1 MKGKG
6 DTMLLRLVV
15 TNFAIIENMDI
26 EFKDGL
32 TVLTGETGAGKSLI
46 IDSLSLLLGER
57 ASTELIRA
65 GKDKAVITGYFKTDS
80 IYLKSALEK
89 KGISILNDEIVI
101 ERAISQ
107 TKSYIKIN
115 NTSITLQELKSL
127 SKYLADIHM
136 QFDNEKI
143 LNPENYLDIIDGFK
157 YELTQEYLNHYL
169 DALNAFKTNKNNYL
183 SLVKKQKEIE
193 SRKEFYEYELKE
205 LESMNLISGED
216 EKLKEE
222 IDLLKNYD
230 KIYALFQNIDSL
242 IREDFNDKLYE
253 VKDNLEKLSEYQ
265 HSYKESYEKLNDYY
279 YEIDS
284 IFSDLKKD
292 FSKLDYDPNKLD
304 TLFERENE
312 LSKLKKKYNKTI
324 DELIEYIDE
333 LKSLLSLSEN
343 FDEKI
348 NELKHIMVNSY
359 NETYSKALDLTKI
372 RKEISKSIEKELEK
386 NMSDL
391 SLKAIFKVDY
401 KEVNKEKDCEGLIFT
416 EKGIDV
422 VDFLIETNIGEG
434 LKSLSKTVS
443 GGESSRIMLAIKA
456 LFIKSQKIPTV
467 IFDEIDT
474 GISGEVARKVA
485 LKIYEIS
492 LSSQVISITH
502 LPQVAS
508 LSKNHLKISKEV
520 INGRTYTNMKEL
532 SLDEKIYEIALM
544 ISGGKVTN
552 SQLEYAK
559 EMVLNK

>member
-1 MKGKG
+1 
-6 DTMLLRLVV
+6 MLLRLVV

-65 GKDKAVITGYFKTDS
+65 GKDKAVITGYFKTDN
-80 IYLKSALEK
+80 IYLKSALDK
-89 KGISILNDEIVI
+89 KGISVLNDEIII

-107 TKSYIKIN
+107 TKSYIKVN

-169 DALNAFKTNKNNYL
+169 DALNTFKTNKNNYL
-183 SLVKKQKEIE
+183 SLVKRQKEIE

-205 LESMNLISGED
+205 LESMNLIKGED

-230 KIYALFQNIDSL
+230 KIYDLFQNIDSL

-253 VKDNLEKLSEYQ
+253 IKDNLEKLSEYQ
-265 HSYKESYEKLNDYY
+265 PSYKESYEKLNDYY

-284 IFSDLKKD
+284 IFSDLKRD
-292 FSKLDYDPNKLD
+292 FTKLDYDPNKLD
-304 TLFERENE
+304 TLLEREND
-312 LSKLKKKYNKTI
+312 LFNLKKKYNKTI

-348 NELKHIMVNSY
+348 NELKDIMIKSY
-359 NETYSKALDLTKI
+359 DDTYSKALDLTKI
-372 RKEISKSIEKELEK
+372 RKEIAKSIEKELEK

-391 SLKAIFKVDY
+391 SLKAVFKVDF
-401 KEVNKEKDCEGLIFT
+401 KDISKEKDCEGLIFT